1 MEYGSL
7 NHLMQN
13 EDSLIRA
20 IIGHA
25 EAQKNKSNESDIEKT
40 SSSTSDI
47 DKKGKYKHKFYGK

>member
-1 MEYGSL
+1 
-7 NHLMQN
+7 MQN

-25 EAQKNKSNESDIEKT
+25 ESQKNKSNESDIEKT